1 VQNNSTNTE
10 TKNPVQNLEENLVK
24 DLVYFENLEVDE
36 YTMEEIEQ
44 VYQKVYI
51 LIKMAQKGT

>member
-1 VQNNSTNTE
+1 MQNNSTNTE